1 MKRITTA
8 ILLFASAVMAEAQVF
23 YADFNHGQT
32 SESHGE
38 WIQDINVLSPK
49 LRSDVNGK
57 VTVEFTAPR
66 MTDFKALLWSQPTKS
81 DENPFGHDVNLTPK
95 GIKASRD
102 GHYRFSFNAD
112 MFPHGPMN
120 VRIFAEN
127 QMTGNRDFFEL
138 QLYNTGGKQIGR
150 AHV

>member
-49 LRSDVNGK
+49 LDR
-57 VTVEFTAPR
+57 
-66 MTDFKALLWSQPTKS
+66 KS
-81 DENPFGHDVNLTPK
+81 V
-95 GIKASRD
+95 
-102 GHYRFSFNAD
+102 
-112 MFPHGPMN
+112 
-120 VRIFAEN
+120 V
-127 QMTGNRDFFEL
+127 
-138 QLYNTGGKQIGR
+138 
-150 AHV
+150 

>member
-8 ILLFASAVMAEAQVF
+8 ILLFASAVMAEAQVL

-49 LRSDVNGK
+49 LRSDVKGK

-66 MTDFKALLWSQPTKS
+66 TTDFKALL
-81 DENPFGHDVNLTPK
+81 
-95 GIKASRD
+95 
-102 GHYRFSFNAD
+102 
-112 MFPHGPMN
+112 
-120 VRIFAEN
+120 
-127 QMTGNRDFFEL
+127 
-138 QLYNTGGKQIGR
+138 
-150 AHV
+150 